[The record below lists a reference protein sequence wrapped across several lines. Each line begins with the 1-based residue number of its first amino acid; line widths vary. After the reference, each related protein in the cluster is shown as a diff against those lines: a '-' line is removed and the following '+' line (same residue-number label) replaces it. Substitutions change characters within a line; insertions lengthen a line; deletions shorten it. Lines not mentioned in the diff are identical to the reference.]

1 MPDPGRR
8 GPAGDQAAGLRRLL
22 AERPPQ
28 VIAFAAG
35 RPGVGR
41 TTLVVQTAAT
51 LARRGLRVIVVD
63 EAEGGDSALRALGVR
78 GAGDLFDAM
87 IGKTP
92 LQQLV
97 REVEPQLWALP
108 AAKAAALL
116 RFETPQAVAAAAAL
130 IAPLQNAANY
140 VLIDSLV
147 QPGGQLSLMS
157 ARAHHMVVVVNQQAE
172 PITQAYV
179 LIKRLVQERGRDGFH
194 LVVTRAGTEKAAH
207 TIYENVQRT
216 ARQFLGVRIGF
227 LGHAPVPATAD
238 LADALLNRLP
248 LGQGGPA
255 GAAGRR
261 DENDSVV

>member
-8 GPAGDQAAGLRRLL
+8 VPAADQAAGLRRLL

-41 TTLVVQTAAT
+41 TTLAVQSAT
-51 LARRGLRVIVVD
+51 GLARRGLRVIVVD
-63 EAEGGDSALRALGVR
+63 EADDGDNALSALGVR
-78 GAGDLFDAM
+78 TTGDLFDAM

-116 RFETPQAVAAAAAL
+116 RFDTPQAVAAAAAL
-130 IAPLQNAANY
+130 VAPLENAANY
-140 VLIDSLV
+140 VLIDSRV
-147 QPGGQLSLMS
+147 QAGGQLSLMS

-194 LVVTRAGTEKAAH
+194 LVVTRAASEKAAR
-207 TIYENVQRT
+207 TIYENVRRT
-216 ARQFLGVRIGF
+216 AQQHLGVRIGF
-227 LGHAPVPATAD
+227 LGHVPVPATAD
-238 LADALLNRLP
+238 LADALQSRLP
-248 LGQGGPA
+248 LAPQG
-255 GAAGRR
+255 R
-261 DENDSVV
+261 